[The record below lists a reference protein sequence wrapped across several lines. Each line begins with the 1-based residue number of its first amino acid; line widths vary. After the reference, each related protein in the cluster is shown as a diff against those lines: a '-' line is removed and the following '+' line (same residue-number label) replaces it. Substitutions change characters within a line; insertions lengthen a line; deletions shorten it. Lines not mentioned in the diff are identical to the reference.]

1 MAASRKTTRR
11 PVPSKTRAKGVKK
24 GSVMAKT
31 PDRST
36 PGTGLRQQA
45 EVRLRA
51 TRRDIAAMPVKDV
64 QQLVHELQVH
74 QIELEMQNDELSRA
88 QMELESARDRYVDL
102 YDSSPAGHLTL
113 DIHGTIV
120 EANLRAGML
129 LGLTRNK
136 LIGHALANLIA
147 SCDVGTF
154 HRHGQKVVKSG
165 TRQTCEVQLRTKAGA
180 SCWVSFESQAVHE
193 EPGRSTHWRT
203 AFQNISDRKR
213 VEQELVSRQAQIE
226 GVIASAMDAIITVDE
241 GERVVVFNRA
251 AESMFLCPA
260 ADAIGQPLDRF
271 IPKRFRQAH
280 HSYVSRFARTHATSR
295 SMGNPGTLFGL
306 RANGEEFPL
315 EASISH
321 VQVDG
326 KTLLTVILRDV
337 TARMIAEGA
346 LKASETFTRTVLD
359 SIPSQVCVLDKNGVL
374 LKTNDAWK
382 EFAGRDSNRVVPHSD
397 IGQNYLEACR
407 RASAGGDSTAQMI
420 LGAIEGVLGGRQP
433 RFSAEYACHLPEE
446 ERWYLMRVASLK
458 ESQGVVVS
466 HTDISERVRMTRL
479 VEHHVLLLN
488 DKREELE
495 SLTGK
500 LLAAQE
506 EERKRIARDLHDDFN
521 QRLAALAVELES
533 MERAPIAPPKS
544 LVRQLAAIRIQ
555 VGQLSDNLHD
565 LAYKLHPSLLE
576 HVGLEVTLRDHVA
589 EFGKRTGLFVTFTAR
604 EVPETLSSEV
614 ATNLFRVMQESLQN
628 VSKHAEAT
636 DVTVRLSG
644 SSKGVGVSV
653 RDNGKGFDFERKKD
667 RVRGLGLVSMQ
678 ERARGLGGFL
688 RIHSLPRGG
697 TKVCA
702 WIPHFQEGT

>member
-1 MAASRKTTRR
+1 
-11 PVPSKTRAKGVKK
+11 
-24 GSVMAKT
+24 
-31 PDRST
+31 
-36 PGTGLRQQA
+36 
-45 EVRLRA
+45 VRLRA

-64 QQLVHELQVH
+64 HQLVHELQVH

-113 DIHGTIV
+113 DTHGTIV

-136 LIGHALANLIA
+136 LIGHSLANLIA
-147 SCDVGTF
+147 PRDADTF
-154 HRHGQKVVKSG
+154 HRHGREVLKTG

-180 SCWVSFESQAVHE
+180 SCWVSLESQTVHE

-203 AFQNISDRKR
+203 ALQDISNRKR

-241 GERVVVFNRA
+241 GERMVVFNRA

-280 HSYVSRFARTHATSR
+280 HGYVSRFARTHATSR
-295 SMGNPGTLFGL
+295 SMGSPGTLFGL

-337 TARMIAEGA
+337 TERMIAEGA

-420 LGAIEGVLGGRQP
+420 LGGIDGVLGGRQP

-533 MERAPIAPPKS
+533 MERAPIAPPEP

-565 LAYKLHPSLLE
+565 DFNQRLAALAVELE
-576 HVGLEVTLRDHVA
+576 NMERTFFVSPELVARQLAAIRVQVG
-589 EFGKRTGLFVTFTAR
+589 
-604 EVPETLSSEV
+604 
-614 ATNLFRVMQESLQN
+614 
-628 VSKHAEAT
+628 
-636 DVTVRLSG
+636 
-644 SSKGVGVSV
+644 
-653 RDNGKGFDFERKKD
+653 
-667 RVRGLGLVSMQ
+667 
-678 ERARGLGGFL
+678 
-688 RIHSLPRGG
+688 
-697 TKVCA
+697 
-702 WIPHFQEGT
+702 